1 MIPLTDFYLLFTL
14 IKTSGSTALMAA
26 CASGSESVAS
36 SLLESG
42 ADVNAL
48 DNVGR
53 HAAHYAAQ
61 NRHVRLLLVLS
72 AFGANFDQV
81 LLLNAAN
88 LTRF

>member
-1 MIPLTDFYLLFTL
+1 
-14 IKTSGSTALMAA
+14 MAA
-26 CASGSESVAS
+26 CSSGSETVARL
-36 SLLESG
+36 LLESG

-61 NRHVRLLLVLS
+61 SRHVRLLLVLS

-81 LLLNAAN
+81 L
-88 LTRF
+88 